1 MRLRRSAVLLAV
13 SLGLTVTALPGLGTE
28 LVPVSD
34 VVRTSLGAG
43 VSALDLAPGTQL
55 LGLTWASGTPEVA
68 VRWHGRAGW
77 TSWQEAEADAGPD
90 AESAEG
96 RRARAG
102 TEPLWVPSGADR
114 AEIRSS
120 VAGTELVVVRERQV
134 RRWRSGTP
142 AHATVALPRLGDVV
156 TRAEWGANEKI
167 RGKTEYGPRPVA
179 AVVHHTVN
187 SNSYTQ
193 AEAAGLVRGIY
204 AYHVQGRG
212 WDDIAYHLVVDRF
225 GRVFEGRYGAL
236 AAKPVVGAHTAGFN
250 TATVGIA
257 MLGDAD
263 VAAPAQVQLDRIAA
277 AGAWAADRWGFD
289 PRTSVTLT
297 SRGSPRFK
305 TGTKVSVPR
314 MPGHR
319 DLGQTACPGRYA
331 YPQLPALRD
340 KAWSLLAPVFTAV
353 SVQGPARSSTPARV
367 AAVLTDAAS
376 WQVTV
381 KSALGLTVKSAAG
394 DGRAVEL
401 NWDGTF
407 LGLPVPGSYTWTMTA
422 DDGVHGPSEP
432 VSGTVEAT
440 L

>member
-13 SLGLTVTALPGLGTE
+13 ALGLTATALPGLGTE
-28 LVPVSD
+28 LVPVSQ
-34 VVRTSLGAG
+34 VLRSSLRAG

-55 LGLTWASGTPEVA
+55 LGVTWSSGTPEIA

-77 TSWQEAEADAGPD
+77 SPWQAAEADGGPD
-90 AESAEG
+90 ADSAEG
-96 RRARAG
+96 RGARAG
-102 TEPLWVPSGADR
+102 TEPLWVPAGADR
-114 AEIRSS
+114 PEVRSS
-120 VAGTELVVVRERQV
+120 VAGTELVVVRERQQ
-134 RRWRSGTP
+134 RRWRAGTP
-142 AHATVALPRLGDVV
+142 ARATVALPRLGDVV
-156 TRAEWGANEKI
+156 TRAEWGANEKL

-193 AEAAGLVRGIY
+193 AEAAGLIRGIY
-204 AYHVQGRG
+204 AYHVQGRR

-236 AAKPVVGAHTAGFN
+236 GAKPVVGAHTAGFN
-250 TATVGIA
+250 TGTVGIA

-263 VAAPAQVQLDRIAA
+263 LAAPAQEQMHRVAA

-305 TGTKVSVPR
+305 SGTKVSVAR

-331 YPQLPALRD
+331 YPALPQLRD

-353 SVQGPARSSTPARV
+353 SVTGPAQASTPARV
-367 AAVLTDAAS
+367 AAVLTGAAS

-381 KSALGLTVKSAAG
+381 ENALGLTVKNAAG
-394 DGRAVEL
+394 TGRAVEL
-401 NWDGTF
+401 TWDGTF
-407 LGLPVPGSYTWTMTA
+407 LGLPLPGRYTWTMTA
-422 DDGVHGPSEP
+422 DDGIHGPSEP
-432 VSGTVEAT
+432 VSGTVDAT
-440 L
+440 F